1 MKECKRMKM
10 KLFIAVVACLFCFD
24 KTNAQWVVTDPTNLA
39 QGILNSGNQIVEA
52 SQTVNNTMEN
62 FKETKKVFEQGKQF
76 YDALKAVKNLIKDAR
91 KVQKIVL
98 MVGEVSEIYVTNY
111 ERMLSD
117 DNYSLEELEAIAS
130 GYAILLAES
139 VDLLKEVK
147 SIITENSFSMN
158 DSERMAII
166 DRVFHDVKKY
176 RDLVWYFTRKN
187 ISVSLIRAERKGTLD
202 RVFGLY
208 GNNNEKYW

>member
-1 MKECKRMKM
+1 MKA
-10 KLFIAVVACLFCFD
+10 KLFIVVSACLFCFGQA
-24 KTNAQWVVTDPTNLA
+24 NAQWVVTDPTNLA

-76 YDALKAVKNLIKDAR
+76 YDALKAVKKLIKDAR

-187 ISVSLIRAERKGTLD
+187 ISISLIRAERKGTLD